1 MVFNS
6 NYAQY
11 RISSCLLLL
20 RRTRGGHQR
29 LPELEEVL
37 HPLVNTFPLI
47 PKQVGVT
54 EALLVDL
61 GQRQCPGIQ
70 TGSSSGA
77 DSRISGIASVGGQ
90 VLLLAG
96 IDGGAESKIPT
107 GVGLVW
113 GKKQTKKQGLI
124 MKLINF
130 ITLQNKSKIFSR
142 ATRIKSMAHQ
152 CPDTN

>member
-77 DSRISGIASVGGQ
+77 DSGIASVGGQ

-113 GKKQTKKQGLI
+113 GKKTNKKTGTYYETD
-124 MKLINF
+124 KLYDVA
-130 ITLQNKSKIFSR
+130 K
-142 ATRIKSMAHQ
+142 
-152 CPDTN
+152 